1 MFANSNHLKYSP
13 ACISNMYG
21 MSGELRD
28 FGDALPENDQL
39 EICLPPQ
46 RLRLRTAAI
55 HFKVSSL
62 IFVVSPSKS
71 TLN

>member
-39 EICLPPQ
+39 EICLPLQ
-46 RLRLRTAAI
+46 RLRLHTVL
-55 HFKVSSL
+55 FKVSSL
-62 IFVVSPSKS
+62 AFVVSPSKL